1 MFHSPVVLGLSGRRP
16 PDDLQHSC
24 ESWDA
29 GMNDRPHHVCN
40 AAVMRRKTISDF
52 SFIQKMLSVLLI
64 GSDIQRKKKQLYT
77 YVTFCWK
84 SVKGM

>member
-64 GSDIQRKKKQLYT
+64 GSDIKYAVIAEWYKEKKNH
-77 YVTFCWK
+77 W
-84 SVKGM
+84 

>member
-29 GMNDRPHHVCN
+29 GMNDRPHHVKCSCN
-40 AAVMRRKTISDF
+40 EKEDNNWLFIHSKNAVCAIN
-52 SFIQKMLSVLLI
+52 
-64 GSDIQRKKKQLYT
+64 
-77 YVTFCWK
+77 W
-84 SVKGM
+84 